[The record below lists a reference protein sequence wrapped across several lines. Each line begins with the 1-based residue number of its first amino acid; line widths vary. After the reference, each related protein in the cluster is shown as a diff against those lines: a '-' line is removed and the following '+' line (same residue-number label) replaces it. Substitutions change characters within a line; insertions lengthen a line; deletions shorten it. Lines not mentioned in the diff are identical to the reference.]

1 MAEETFDYKLVAQ
14 FTTGVL
20 NAVLNLEKVAYLD
33 KNTLNLFMKIIPEKE
48 KIANQA
54 MNISIDIL
62 SKIETEIKKI
72 CIDLIGQKLTEKQDP
87 QLESVP
93 ERLKQYKGVLN
104 RHLGIIFGKDKIP
117 WIFDHIIETI
127 NLQCSEFTF
136 VTLYTNK
143 LTNQFNDVNAYHQ
156 KVYSQMED
164 IHKTAKTAIDY
175 VNEAVQNTNNIF
187 EQMDKKIA
195 ETEESKKNIKK
206 AIDDANKAA
215 EDANKSAT
223 DASKKIT
230 ETSVTVLGMF
240 SGIVITIVAGLF
252 YSSSVLDNINAAN
265 FYRLISTAAVVG
277 FVCYHLVALMF
288 RCIDKFRDP
297 NTALIK
303 KDRVSLWVS
312 IVLGVLFAGGI
323 ALQFIFPSECKHELP
338 DEWSIEQEATC
349 TEVGSKY
356 KQCQVCEK
364 IVERETI
371 SLLEHVYVS
380 FTIQTASCTE
390 EGVSFQKC
398 VDCGVCETPVII
410 PAIGHNYE
418 EVIMIPATA
427 TEAGEKRLWCATCNA
442 LTEPIVIPPYGE

>member
-1 MAEETFDYKLVAQ
+1 MPDSFDYEIVSE
-14 FTTGVL
+14 FSICVL
-20 NAVLNLEKVAYLD
+20 NFVLDADPSTVVD
-33 KNTLNLFMKIIPEKE
+33 DTLNFLFKMRLKKGSINAIEKN
-48 KIANQA
+48 K
-54 MNISIDIL
+54 SVSVLGRIDL
-62 SKIETEIKKI
+62 EIKKT
-72 CIDLIGQKLTEKQDP
+72 CIDVIETRLSEKQDP
-87 QLESVP
+87 LSGYATENF
-93 ERLKQYKGVLN
+93 EQYKNILRGCLN
-104 RHLGIIFGKDKIP
+104 IAFDTDQIP
-117 WIFDHIIETI
+117 WLFDHIIESV
-127 NLQCSEFTF
+127 NLQCSEFVF
-136 VTLYTNK
+136 VTLYNNK
-143 LTNQFNDVNAYHQ
+143 LTNRFNASEARYRKFYSQLQSLKDDAINAQEHVDEAIASINDVF
-156 KVYSQMED
+156 ET
-164 IHKTAKTAIDY
+164 I
-175 VNEAVQNTNNIF
+175 NENNNQLI
-187 EQMDKKIA
+187 ENVKNA
-195 ETEESKKNIKK
+195 ETAAQN
-206 AIDDANKAA
+206 ANKAA
-215 EDANKSAT
+215 EASNQAAT
-223 DASKKIT
+223 EASKKIT